1 MKIRDIITEVEAA
14 QAVGQAVGRAAH
26 GVGYA
31 AGRAVNALPKLPAD
45 SNIKS
50 NAKAIGRGALS
61 GLQKW
66 ATGNSTV
73 KDAVPSS
80 SANTVQKI
88 IDNDLIDKNSV
99 NILINQLPQLK
110 LSWRVDR
117 NAVGQAL
124 KAAAES
130 KPLSVVEINSLKS
143 LLKEI

>member
-1 MKIRDIITEVEAA
+1 MRICDIIIEVDTA
-14 QAVGQAVGRAAH
+14 QAIGQGVGRAAH

-45 SNIKS
+45 SNIKG

-66 ATGNSTV
+66 ATGQGTV
-73 KDAVPSS
+73 KDTAT
-80 SANTVQKI
+80 SASADTVQKI
-88 IDNDLIDKNSV
+88 VSGDTVDKNSV
-99 NILINQLPQLK
+99 NTVINQLPQLK

-117 NAVGQAL
+117 NAVAQAL

-130 KPLSVVEINSLKS
+130 KSLSAAEINSLKS

>member
-1 MKIRDIITEVEAA
+1 MKIRDIIAEVEAA
-14 QAVGQAVGRAAH
+14 QAVGQAVGRSAH

-31 AGRAVNALPKLPAD
+31 AGRAVKAFPKLPAD
-45 SNIKS
+45 SNIKG

-66 ATGNSTV
+66 ATGDSTV
-73 KDAVPSS
+73 QDTVPSS
-80 SANTVQKI
+80 SADTVQKI
-88 IDNDLIDKNSV
+88 VDNDTVDKNSV
-99 NILINQLPQLK
+99 NILINQLPQMK

-130 KPLSVVEINSLKS
+130 KPLSAVEINSLKS

>member
-1 MKIRDIITEVEAA
+1 MKIRGIITEVEAA

-31 AGRAVNALPKLPAD
+31 AGRAVKALPKLPAD
-45 SNIKS
+45 SNIKG
-50 NAKAIGRGALS
+50 NAKPIGRGALS

-66 ATGNSTV
+66 ATGDSTV
-73 KDAVPSS
+73 KDTVPSS
-80 SANTVQKI
+80 SADTVQKI
-88 IDNDLIDKNSV
+88 VSGDTVDKNSV
-99 NILINQLPQLK
+99 NTLINQLPQLK

-130 KPLSVVEINSLKS
+130 KPLSAVEINSLKT

>member
-1 MKIRDIITEVEAA
+1 MKIRDVIIEVDTA
-14 QAVGQAVGRAAH
+14 QAIGQGVGRAAH

-45 SNIKS
+45 SNIKG
-50 NAKAIGRGALS
+50 NAKAIGKGALS

-66 ATGNSTV
+66 ATGQGTV
-73 KDAVPSS
+73 KDTVT
-80 SANTVQKI
+80 SASTDTVQTI
-88 IDNDLIDKNSV
+88 VDGNPVDKNSV
-99 NILINQLPQLK
+99 NTVINQLPQLK

-117 NAVGQAL
+117 NTVTQAL

-130 KPLSVVEINSLKS
+130 KPLSAVEINSLKS